1 MVAVE
6 VAPALEK
13 RASQVFVGGAV
24 VEVGHKKSL
33 ADELGLRAPR
43 NSNEEDAEVC
53 SHTAAPGSLPST
65 YQEPAIGIVPEAE
78 VVLVAVAV
86 GLAELGELSLAL
98 IPQTTVSRICEV
110 CNLKCSSQAWSYSPS
125 KDSSP
130 SRSGPIS
137 VILMV
142 SSRIFRKY
150 RHPPISAETE

>member
-1 MVAVE
+1 M
-6 VAPALEK
+6 APALEK
-13 RASQVFVGGAV
+13 RVSQVFVGGAV
-24 VEVGHKKSL
+24 AEVGHRKSL
-33 ADELGLRAPR
+33 ADELGLCAPR
-43 NSNEEDAEVC
+43 NSDEEDAEVY
-53 SHTAAPGSLPST
+53 SHTAAPGSLPSA
-65 YQEPAIGIVPEAE
+65 YQEPAIVIVPGAE

-86 GLAELGELSLAL
+86 GLAELGELGELSLAL

-110 CNLKCSSQAWSYSPS
+110 CNLRCSSRAWSYSLS

-150 RHPPISAETE
+150 PHPPISAETE